1 METNKVKVA
10 RVELDGKASPLD
22 PDHLIFA
29 PGELGA
35 ILEWTVTGKDGKV
48 KEHRTV
54 KSKSYVRQF
63 FDLLM
68 VQMNSVTEL
77 VPATIRDTGNIERDI
92 CVSAFN
98 FACNAVANIDSY
110 SIQVG
115 TGNTAPTLNDYKLQ
129 TQIAHGS
136 GAGQLQYGGVSFGLP
151 TSDAVQSHFTA
162 TRNFSNQ
169 SGNPITVYEIGLVVK
184 GDIPEPWQVWKTN
197 IAVQYNFLTI
207 RDVIAAGISILN
219 GETLTI
225 NYRQVANV

>member
-1 METNKVKVA
+1 METNKVKIA
-10 RVELDGKASPLD
+10 RVDLEGKASPLD
-22 PDHLIFA
+22 PDHLVFA

-35 ILEWTVTGKDGKV
+35 VLEWTVTDKDGKV
-48 KEHRTV
+48 REHKVV

-77 VPATIRDTGNIERDI
+77 VPSTIRDTANVEREI

-98 FACNAVANIDSY
+98 FACNAVANTDSY
-110 SIQVG
+110 GIQVG
-115 TGNTAPTLNDYKLQ
+115 TGNTAPTISDCKLQ

-136 GAGQLQYGGVSFGLP
+136 GAGQLQYGGVTFGLP
-151 TSDAVQSHFTA
+151 TSDATQSHFTV

-169 SGNPITVYEIGLVVK
+169 SGSPITVYEIGLVVK
-184 GDIPEPWQVWKTN
+184 GDIPEPWQVSKTT

-207 RDVIAAGISILN
+207 RDVIAAGINILN
-219 GETLTI
+219 GETLTV